1 MPSKKMVEKRDV
13 LGREAHAIDYEA
25 LRYRQRSVPAA
36 HFLFLRLESGRLV
49 SNLFVLPAARRSAPC
64 RLGRC
69 RLAAARA
76 A

>member
-1 MPSKKMVEKRDV
+1 MVKKTRWAR
-13 LGREAHAIDYEA
+13 GEAHAIDYEA

-64 RLGRC
+64 RLGRR

-76 A
+76 V